1 MNSFIIYYYKGLYE
15 GSRTI
20 RNFGKECDGLN
31 EKVELLLTGQQ
42 YKKFQEAYY
51 SAILEKYSL
60 SLVDIWVLLV
70 LSEPGG
76 YDTARDIVKVHGI
89 AKSYVSKS
97 INKLVEK
104 GFLEGK
110 HTKDDRRYVHLIV
123 KEEALPVIDAMREQR
138 KKMVK
143 RLFQGVSKEQLE
155 LLAEIAWKIN
165 ANITEMEE
173 FYE

>member
-1 MNSFIIYYYKGLYE
+1 M
-15 GSRTI
+15 
-20 RNFGKECDGLN
+20 
-31 EKVELLLTGQQ
+31 TGQQ

-60 SLVDIWVLLV
+60 SLIDVRVLLF

-97 INKLVEK
+97 IDKLIEK

-110 HTKDDRRYVHLIV
+110 HIQEDRRYVHLVI
-123 KEEALPVIDAMREQR
+123 KEEAFPVIDAMRER
-138 KKMVK
+138 RNKMLE
-143 RLFQGVSKEQLE
+143 RLFRGVSDEQLE
-155 LLAEIAWKIN
+155 LLGEIARKIN
-165 ANITEMEE
+165 ANITEMEGL
-173 FYE
+173 YE

>member
-1 MNSFIIYYYKGLYE
+1 MEI
-15 GSRTI
+15 
-20 RNFGKECDGLN
+20 
-31 EKVELLLTGQQ
+31 LLTGQQ

-60 SLVDIWVLLV
+60 SLIDVRVLLF

-97 INKLVEK
+97 IDKLIEK

-110 HTKDDRRYVHLIV
+110 HMQEDRRYVHLAI
-123 KEEALPVIDAMREQR
+123 KEEAFPLIDAMRER
-138 KKMVK
+138 RNKMLE
-143 RLFQGVSKEQLE
+143 RLFRGVSDEQLE
-155 LLAEIAWKIN
+155 LLGEIARKIN
-165 ANITEMEE
+165 ANITEMEGL
-173 FYE
+173 YE

>member
-1 MNSFIIYYYKGLYE
+1 M
-15 GSRTI
+15 
-20 RNFGKECDGLN
+20 
-31 EKVELLLTGQQ
+31 TGQQ

-60 SLVDIWVLLV
+60 SLIDVRVLLF

-97 INKLVEK
+97 IDKLIEK

-110 HTKDDRRYVHLIV
+110 HIQEDRRYVHLAI
-123 KEEALPVIDAMREQR
+123 KEEAFPVIDAMRER
-138 KKMVK
+138 RNKMLE
-143 RLFQGVSKEQLE
+143 RLFRGVSDEQLE
-155 LLAEIAWKIN
+155 LLGEIARKIN
-165 ANITEMEE
+165 ANITEMEGL
-173 FYE
+173 YE

>member
-1 MNSFIIYYYKGLYE
+1 M
-15 GSRTI
+15 
-20 RNFGKECDGLN
+20 N

-60 SLVDIWVLLV
+60 SLVDVWVLLI
-70 LSEPGG
+70 LSEPEG
-76 YDTARDIVKVHGI
+76 YDTAKDIVKIHGI

-110 HTKDDRRYVHLIV
+110 HTKDDRRYVHLVV

-138 KKMVK
+138 RKMVK
-143 RLFQGVSKEQLE
+143 RLFRGVSEEQVE
-155 LLAEIAWKIN
+155 LLAEIARKIN
-165 ANITEMEE
+165 TNITEMEE
-173 FYE
+173 LYE

>member
-1 MNSFIIYYYKGLYE
+1 M
-15 GSRTI
+15 
-20 RNFGKECDGLN
+20 N
-31 EKVELLLTGQQ
+31 EKVEILLTGQQ

-60 SLVDIWVLLV
+60 SLIDVRVLLF

-97 INKLVEK
+97 IDKLIEK

-110 HTKDDRRYVHLIV
+110 HMQEDRRYVHLAI
-123 KEEALPVIDAMREQR
+123 KEEAFPLIDAMRER
-138 KKMVK
+138 RNKMLE
-143 RLFQGVSKEQLE
+143 RLFRGVSDEQLE
-155 LLAEIAWKIN
+155 LLGEIARKIN
-165 ANITEMEE
+165 ANITEMEGL
-173 FYE
+173 YE

>member
-1 MNSFIIYYYKGLYE
+1 M
-15 GSRTI
+15 
-20 RNFGKECDGLN
+20 N

-60 SLVDIWVLLV
+60 SLIDVRVLLF

-89 AKSYVSKS
+89 TKSYVSKS
-97 INKLVEK
+97 IDKLIEK

-110 HTKDDRRYVHLIV
+110 HLREDRRCVHLAV
-123 KEEALPVIDAMREQR
+123 TEKAFPLIDAMREQR
-138 KKMVK
+138 RKMLE
-143 RLFQGVSKEQLE
+143 RLFRGVTAEQLE
-155 LLAEIAWKIN
+155 LLNEIARKIN
-165 ANITEMEE
+165 ANITEMEGL
-173 FYE
+173 YE

>member
-1 MNSFIIYYYKGLYE
+1 V
-15 GSRTI
+15 
-20 RNFGKECDGLN
+20 N

-60 SLVDIWVLLV
+60 SLVDVWVLLI
-70 LSEPGG
+70 LSEPEG
-76 YDTARDIVKVHGI
+76 YDTAKDIVKIHGI

-110 HTKDDRRYVHLIV
+110 HTKDDRRYVHLVV

-138 KKMVK
+138 RKMVK
-143 RLFQGVSKEQLE
+143 RLFRGVSEEQVE
-155 LLAEIAWKIN
+155 LLAEIARKIN
-165 ANITEMEE
+165 TNITEMEE
-173 FYE
+173 LYE

>member
-1 MNSFIIYYYKGLYE
+1 M
-15 GSRTI
+15 
-20 RNFGKECDGLN
+20 
-31 EKVELLLTGQQ
+31 TGQQ

-60 SLVDIWVLLV
+60 SLIDVRVLLF

-97 INKLVEK
+97 IDKLIEK

-110 HTKDDRRYVHLIV
+110 HMQEDRRYVHLAI
-123 KEEALPVIDAMREQR
+123 KEEAFPLIDAMRER
-138 KKMVK
+138 RNKMLE
-143 RLFQGVSKEQLE
+143 RLFRGVSDEQLE
-155 LLAEIAWKIN
+155 LLGEIARKIN
-165 ANITEMEE
+165 ANITEMEGL
-173 FYE
+173 YE